1 MSIRTVGAV
10 FIFSVFNKRNASHLF
25 KLNKKEAKEEASPK
39 ARFFRRTKSVCNF
52 QWSNYS

>member
-10 FIFSVFNKRNASHLF
+10 FIFSVFNKRNASHSF

-39 ARFFRRTKSVCNF
+39 ARFFRRTKSVL
-52 QWSNYS
+52 